1 MKNMNDVLRQAQQM
15 QAKITLLRKE
25 LDAREIEVNAGG
37 GMLKIT
43 INGKQEITKLT
54 LDPSCFQAE
63 NHDSLP
69 DLIKVGINEAIKQSK
84 EMVEKAMNKV
94 TGGISLPGLF

>member
-25 LDAREIEVNAGG
+25 LDTRELEVSAGG

-43 INGKQEITKLT
+43 INGKQEITKLV
-54 LDPSCFQAE
+54 LEPSCFQTE
-63 NHDSLP
+63 NQDSLG
-69 DLIKVGINEAIKQSK
+69 DLIKVGINDAIKQSK
-84 EMVEKAMNKV
+84 EMVEKAMQKV
-94 TGGISLPGLF
+94 TGGINVPGLF

>member
-25 LDAREIEVNAGG
+25 LDTREIEVVAGG

-43 INGKQEITKLT
+43 INGKQEITKLV
-54 LDPSCFQAE
+54 LDPVCFQAE

-69 DLIKVGINEAIKQSK
+69 DLIKVGVNDAITQSK
-84 EMVEKAMNKV
+84 QMVEKAMNKV
-94 TGGISLPGLF
+94 TGGINLPGIF